1 MPQRNY
7 GYPEPVPAATQ
18 LAVLP
23 FLGAV
28 DGLLRRPLNVPDLR
42 ITVHRAMSR
51 EGQGYLQQMCG
62 YLRRDGVDV
71 QGAGRIFPVN
81 EGIMGAAYETGQV
94 WRTRSY
100 ADHAALLADL
110 VEDMANA
117 GDTGSPDEVAKSYLA
132 VPFLGPEN
140 EVVMILYADCNEL
153 NFFADDD
160 QVRHVV
166 EMCEGFC
173 RLFDWMQKCPFPN
186 LRNFPLQKGT
196 PVSGDRTV
204 YPKLQEEMQS
214 LSPPRFSDVPSFNY
228 EAAAA

>member
-1 MPQRNY
+1 MPQSDYRN
-7 GYPEPVPAATQ
+7 PEPVPAATQ

-23 FLGAV
+23 FLAAV
-28 DGLLRRPLNVPDLR
+28 DGLLRRPLDVAGLR
-42 ITVHRAMSR
+42 ITLHRAMSR

-71 QGAGRIFPVN
+71 QVAGRIFPVN
-81 EGIMGAAYETGQV
+81 EGIMGAAYETGHV

-100 ADHAALLADL
+100 ADHEALLADL
-110 VEDMANA
+110 VEDMENA
-117 GDTGSPDEVAKSYLA
+117 GYTGSPDKMAKSYLA
-132 VPFLGPEN
+132 VPFLGPKN
-140 EVVMILYADCNEL
+140 EAVLILYADCNEL
-153 NFFADDD
+153 NFFAVDDR
-160 QVRHVV
+160 VRHIV

-204 YPKLQEEMQS
+204 FPKLQEEMQS